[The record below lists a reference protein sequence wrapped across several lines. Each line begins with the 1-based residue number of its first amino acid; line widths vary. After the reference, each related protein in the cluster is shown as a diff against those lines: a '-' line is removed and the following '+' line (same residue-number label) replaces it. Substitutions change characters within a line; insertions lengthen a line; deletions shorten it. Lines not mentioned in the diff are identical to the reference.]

1 MQAPREIS
9 LPGRHCQCGALR
21 AGNTQRCEK
30 CQASSSWYRHN
41 CRRPAAPR
49 PARPASAPA
58 TTRTPEPANTS
69 PLRRADM
76 ATVSISVVVLLGVLV
91 WLLHRY
97 GGMKIWQGLICA
109 LFGFY
114 LATTSLAPQI
124 RATVAAIIRAL
135 TGQG

>member
-1 MQAPREIS
+1 
-9 LPGRHCQCGALR
+9 
-21 AGNTQRCEK
+21 
-30 CQASSSWYRHN
+30 
-41 CRRPAAPR
+41 
-49 PARPASAPA
+49 
-58 TTRTPEPANTS
+58 
-69 PLRRADM
+69 M

-97 GGMKIWQGLICA
+97 GGMKIWQGLVCV

-124 RATVAAIIRAL
+124 RSTVTAIIRAL